1 MKSSEHINELAKAL
15 SVMQGRLEAAKQ
27 DKINPFHKSKYAD
40 LNSIWDCLRP
50 HLEANGLC
58 IVQDAL
64 TLPEGVSVSTRIM
77 HSSDQWIE
85 FGPLI
90 IPMAKSDAHSSGA
103 AITYAKRYGLAA
115 ALGIVSEEDDD
126 GIKAQE
132 GAPKDTKTSPKQKIT
147 NDQAEILDF
156 LMGEDEEYRRKVMG
170 YFKLKSLNDITTDIY
185 DKILLSAK
193 RNADKISLVKGT
205 ITVVSD
211 GNTIEEVKE

>member
-90 IPMAKSDAHSSGA
+90 IPLANSDAQSSGA

-156 LMGEDEEYRRKVMG
+156 L
-170 YFKLKSLNDITTDIY
+170 KLKSLNDITTDIY